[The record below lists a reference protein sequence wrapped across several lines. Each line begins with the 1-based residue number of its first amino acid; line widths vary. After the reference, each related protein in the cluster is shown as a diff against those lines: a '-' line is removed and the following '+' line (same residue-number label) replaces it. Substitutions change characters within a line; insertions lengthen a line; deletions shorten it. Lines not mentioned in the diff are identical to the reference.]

1 MTTNRFRVVTLLTAL
16 AGTIGFSALMRP
28 DPIQAQAPAA
38 APAVVPAVAALP
50 VGRYQVSAYSGST
63 ADGLNPGCYVIDT
76 ATGKVWHTRVGAGV
90 VEVTKQTIVVGR

>member
-1 MTTNRFRVVTLLTAL
+1 MTTNRFRMATLLIAL
-16 AGTIGFSALMRP
+16 GGAIGFSALMRP
-28 DPIQAQAPAA
+28 DPSQAQAPAVAPAA
-38 APAVVPAVAALP
+38 APLP